1 VNEPAVIECTEC
13 GEQGCDVCSGQGRIV
28 IDCCPQKLIDSQ
40 TAELLTFAKL
50 YDKGLPPVQ
59 GGALDQTKSF
69 ISACQFVWSEQ
80 ARLKNEAMAGD

>member
-1 VNEPAVIECTEC
+1 
-13 GEQGCDVCSGQGRIV
+13 
-28 IDCCPQKLIDSQ
+28 LIDNQ
-40 TAELLTFAKL
+40 TAELLTYAKL